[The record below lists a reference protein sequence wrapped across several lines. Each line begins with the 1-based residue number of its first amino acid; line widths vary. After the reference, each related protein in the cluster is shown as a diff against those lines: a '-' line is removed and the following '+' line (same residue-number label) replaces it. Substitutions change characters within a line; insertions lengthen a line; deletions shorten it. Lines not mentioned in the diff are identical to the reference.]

1 MKKVIH
7 VNFEDCKEF
16 NQSRFNPVV
25 PHQTDKYKLVLAY
38 FLPGQF
44 IPVHSPSVD
53 VIFCIYKGKGEIVAG
68 ESSLPVK
75 SGDVVVVTAG
85 EKRGIKAETEMQV
98 LHIVVPPPTDGD
110 HSEVHTRLA
119 EGRFK

>member
-1 MKKVIH
+1 MKQVIH
-7 VNFEDCKEF
+7 VNFEESKEF
-16 NQSRFNPVV
+16 NVSRFNPVV
-25 PHQTDKYKLVLAY
+25 PHQTEKYKIVLAY

-68 ESSLPVK
+68 ESNIQVE

-85 EKRGIKAETEMQV
+85 GKRGIRAETEMQV
-98 LHIVVPPPTDGD
+98 LHIVVPPPAEED
-110 HSEVHTRLA
+110 HKEVHSKLA
-119 EGRFK
+119 EGRFI